1 MSKIFERIIFRQ
13 ISIIWNPFCRSINVA
28 FGKVIAHN
36 IVFCLSLENGNVR
49 CNEKVFRILLTD
61 LSKAFD
67 YLSHGLLLAKLHAYG
82 FSISALRVI
91 YSYLANRKQRTKI
104 NSSYSSWE
112 EILFGIA
119 QGSTLG
125 PLLFNIFLCDMFF
138 ELSQTDFAS
147 YPDDNTPYAEA
158 NNIDEVITI
167 LENDSIQLFKW
178 FSDNQMKA
186 SKDKCHLVI
195 SNNEKVSMKIDNI
208 ELENTSS
215 EKLLGIIIESK
226 LIFKEHLEEIIIK
239 S

>member
-13 ISIIWNPFCRSINVA
+13 ISIIWNPFCQSTNVA
-28 FGKVIAHN
+28 FEKVIAHN

-91 YSYLANRKQRTKI
+91 CSYLAIRKQRTRI

-112 EILFGIA
+112 EVLFGIA
-119 QGSTLG
+119 QGSLLG

-138 ELSQTDFAS
+138 ELS
-147 YPDDNTPYAEA
+147 
-158 NNIDEVITI
+158 
-167 LENDSIQLFKW
+167 L
-178 FSDNQMKA
+178 
-186 SKDKCHLVI
+186 C
-195 SNNEKVSMKIDNI
+195 
-208 ELENTSS
+208 
-215 EKLLGIIIESK
+215 
-226 LIFKEHLEEIIIK
+226 
-239 S
+239 

>member
-1 MSKIFERIIFRQ
+1 M
-13 ISIIWNPFCRSINVA
+13 
-28 FGKVIAHN
+28 
-36 IVFCLSLENGNVR
+36 LEKWKRAVNNR
-49 CNEKVFRILLTD
+49 KVFGILLTN

-67 YLSHGLLLAKLHAYG
+67 CHSHELLLAKLHAYC
-82 FSISALRVI
+82 FSISALRLI
-91 YSYLANRKQRTKI
+91 NAYLANRKQRTKI
-104 NSSYSSWE
+104 NSSYNSWE
-112 EILFGIA
+112 EILFGA
-119 QGSTLG
+119 PQGSILR